1 MPTGTIANA
10 VAVASGS
17 VIGAALSSRLP
28 KRLSQTLP
36 TIFGFAAVT
45 IGISQIIVLE
55 NLSAVILAL
64 ICGSALGELIRIEDR
79 LTDGVKSLE
88 SRMPGAMS
96 KEQMEQLMS
105 MVVLFCFSGTGIFGA
120 MVSGVSGD
128 HSVLFAKAIMDFF
141 TAIIFGSTVGYVLS
155 LISIPLFGV
164 QFLLF
169 LAAGVIYPYL
179 TDYMV
184 NDFKACGGIMTF
196 AIGLKIA
203 GIKKTQVL
211 NMVPSLVLCFFFSWM
226 WVQWMK

>member
-10 VAVASGS
+10 VAVAAGS

-28 KRLSQTLP
+28 KRLADSLP
-36 TIFGFAAVT
+36 NIFGFAGIT
-45 IGISQIIVLE
+45 IGISQIIMLE

-64 ICGSALGELIRIEDR
+64 ICGAAIGELLRIEDR
-79 LTDGVKSLE
+79 LTAGVKRVQE
-88 SRMPGAMS
+88 KMPGTMS
-96 KEQMEQLMS
+96 KEQMEQLMN
-105 MVVLFCFSGTGIFGA
+105 MFVLFCFSGTGIFGA
-120 MVSGVSGD
+120 MVSGISGD

-141 TAIIFGSTVGYVLS
+141 TAVIFGSAVGYTLAVMAV
-155 LISIPLFGV
+155 PLFAV

-169 LAAGVIYPYL
+169 LAAGVIYPCL
-179 TDYMV
+179 TTYMI

-211 NMVPSLVLCFFFSWM
+211 NMVPSLVLCFLFSWM
-226 WVQWMK
+226 WVQWVA